1 MSRNL
6 RGEMVADLEGAKLSL
21 SDSRFI
27 QVIARSLSIGCK
39 EVSRPDL
46 LILLF
51 WLSLYSPI
59 MNKHIQ
65 DQKRLWLT
73 VVIHHNII
81 DVLRSLKPYEMR

>member
-1 MSRNL
+1 MVLYGLKKMLFIHKMMSRNL
-6 RGEMVADLEGAKLSL
+6 RGEMVADLEGAMLSL

-51 WLSLYSPI
+51 WLSLYNEQAYSGPEE
-59 MNKHIQ
+59 
-65 DQKRLWLT
+65 
-73 VVIHHNII
+73 VVINSCNP
-81 DVLRSLKPYEMR
+81 L